1 MINESGDELTNLRF
15 LEQTDLGS
23 SRGAAPPPGL
33 LGMIDS
39 LAAGQ
44 ATRSAAPRDP
54 KVPRGAVEMVP
65 FEVLPA
71 TGATPAADTPTSD
84 PRQPEG
90 VCTR

>member
-1 MINESGDELTNLRF
+1 MI
-15 LEQTDLGS
+15 Q
-23 SRGAAPPPGL
+23 
-33 LGMIDS
+33 S

-44 ATRSAAPRDP
+44 ATRSAPPRDP

-71 TGATPAADTPTSD
+71 SGATAARDIASTD